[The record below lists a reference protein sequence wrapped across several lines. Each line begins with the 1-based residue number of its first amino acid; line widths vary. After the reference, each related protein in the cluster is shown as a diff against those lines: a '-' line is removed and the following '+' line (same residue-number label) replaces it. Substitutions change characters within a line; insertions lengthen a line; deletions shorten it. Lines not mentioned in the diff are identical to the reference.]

1 MKQLYIILISC
12 CLILSGVSCNGDSEV
27 ETTDTIPEVMPEVPR
42 LMMQPGNEFLLTPVG
57 HLTEEYRTPEHLDRE
72 AVRSF
77 IFVQSTDSISV
88 MREYQQGKLFRLSL
102 DEDLQI
108 TAQINR
114 NQAMG
119 ERIRNLSA
127 SILDPYEGVVTL
139 ALEEA
144 RMTGNIDLVIE
155 NRLFHLRYD
164 SLSGLHYLAE
174 IEREKLDV
182 IEGDDPFE
190 FE

>member
-1 MKQLYIILISC
+1 
-12 CLILSGVSCNGDSEV
+12 
-27 ETTDTIPEVMPEVPR
+27 
-42 LMMQPGNEFLLTPVG
+42 MMQHGNEFLLTPVG
-57 HLTEEYRTPEHLDRE
+57 HITEEYSTPEHLDRE
-72 AVRSF
+72 TVRSF

-88 MREYQQGKLFRLSL
+88 MRDYQQGRLFRLSL

-127 SILDPYEGVVTL
+127 SIMDPYEGVVTL
-139 ALEEA
+139 AIEED
-144 RMTGNIDLVIE
+144 RMTGNIDLVSE

-174 IEREKLDV
+174 IDREKLDV
-182 IEGDDPFE
+182 IEGDDPLE
-190 FE
+190 FD